1 MQLSGR
7 TPLFRARNLEKH
19 LGVESIY
26 LKLEGSNPSGHKND
40 RVAEA
45 LVRYAIT
52 KGYEKILIHGSEQ
65 YIKSVLYF
73 ANKFKLTST
82 ISLKRSASISKYLDG
97 SSSINSIKI
106 KPMER
111 EAEQEYLES
120 YAKENHMLLIS
131 EWDNK
136 PFIRTLAIQGMME
149 EALNKLPEV
158 TDVWTQII
166 GGFTVKSIYHEIM
179 RSWIKGNI
187 EEFPTL
193 SCGVSADSNFD
204 EEFIYTSKSKLIE
217 VSSESRNN
225 AVKLLKS
232 LENITISSREAYSIA
247 AFLECSDKRN
257 GAHIIILN
265 DGKSEIIVNEISKQ
279 DNLDVDSLVK
289 NTRKLL
295 QPYNDSVEET
305 RDAIYKAI
313 NSGFI
318 FTAARKDEL
327 HGICIVVNMGFEKF
341 IPTYHLAY
349 IGVRPG
355 NAGRGVATELIN
367 MAVEKTQ
374 GKLSLHVDIPNKRAK
389 KLYEKMGFVHCY
401 DRMIYKD

>member
-1 MQLSGR
+1 
-7 TPLFRARNLEKH
+7 
-19 LGVESIY
+19 
-26 LKLEGSNPSGHKND
+26 
-40 RVAEA
+40 
-45 LVRYAIT
+45 
-52 KGYEKILIHGSEQ
+52 
-65 YIKSVLYF
+65 
-73 ANKFKLTST
+73 
-82 ISLKRSASISKYLDG
+82 
-97 SSSINSIKI
+97 
-106 KPMER
+106 
-111 EAEQEYLES
+111 
-120 YAKENHMLLIS
+120 
-131 EWDNK
+131 
-136 PFIRTLAIQGMME
+136 
-149 EALNKLPEV
+149 
-158 TDVWTQII
+158 
-166 GGFTVKSIYHEIM
+166 M

-279 DNLDVDSLVK
+279 DNLDVDSLVE

-327 HGICIVVNMGFEKF
+327 HGICIVVNMGFEQF